1 MAKNDFKPFAI
12 GEFSNVIS
20 QADYEAL
27 PAVGA
32 GFNTGIAR
40 SEELNKVWR
49 QSSVMAAVIGNFIAD
64 QSGDD
69 VLDDGNLANLKLSLE
84 NAIRQFL
91 TNSAVDGRYVLKT
104 TKVNGKPLDGDISLS
119 AANVGAYSQG
129 EADQR
134 FFPRSGGT
142 INGWVSAQGDVGT
155 QGGAFI
161 IRNGDGVQIGTI
173 TADNVGIITFT
184 SNISGKSFGLDYRG
198 HFVTSNG
205 VEIYEAGQR
214 VYSPNYRPDELHVD
228 GDNWWSRDSSGKITQ
243 GGIVNRS
250 ANSNPVNF
258 PLPFPNKVL
267 SIQLTLREVTSS
279 GGSADNIIAQGA
291 NNSGFF
297 VWMNANELSAYWE
310 ATGY

>member
-1 MAKNDFKPFAI
+1 MAKNDFKPFAT
-12 GEFSNVIS
+12 GEFSNVLS
-20 QADYEAL
+20 QADYEVL

-49 QSSVMAAVIGNFIAD
+49 QSSVMAAVIGNFIAE

-84 NAIRQFL
+84 KAIRQFL
-91 TNSAVDGRYVLKT
+91 TNSAVDDRYVLKT
-104 TKVNGKPLDGDISLS
+104 TKVNGKPLGGDISLS
-119 AANVGAYSQG
+119 ASDVGAYSKVESNQN
-129 EADQR
+129 
-134 FFPRSGGT
+134 FFPYTGGT
-142 INGWVSAQGDVGT
+142 ITGPINTLGDVGT

-161 IRNGDGVQIGTI
+161 IRNVDGVQVGAI
-173 TADNVGIITFT
+173 TADNAGNITIT
-184 SNISGKSFGLDYRG
+184 SNVSGRTFGLG
-198 HFVTSNG
+198 LGGNFGTSTG
-205 VEIYEAGQR
+205 VEIYESGQR
-214 VYSPNYRPDELHVD
+214 VYSPNNRPDELHVD

-250 ANSNPVNF
+250 ANSNPVSF

-279 GGSADNIIAQGA
+279 GGSTDNIIAHGE
-291 NNSGFF
+291 NNSGFN
-297 VWMNANELSAYWE
+297 VWMNSNELSAYWM
-310 ATGY
+310 AVGY